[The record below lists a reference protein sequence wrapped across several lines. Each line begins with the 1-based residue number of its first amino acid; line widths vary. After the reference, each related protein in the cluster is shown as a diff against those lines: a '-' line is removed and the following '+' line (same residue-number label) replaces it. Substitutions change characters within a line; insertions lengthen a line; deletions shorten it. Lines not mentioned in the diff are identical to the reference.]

1 MANDKNKNNKM
12 DETKKYKVEGKKG
25 KKSKNKKKNT
35 KARKIIKI
43 TLLVILLA
51 ILIAT
56 GVMVGMIYG
65 VVKEAKLDAS
75 ELVLKY
81 ENSVLL
87 DSEGNTLA
95 VLIGTENR
103 IPVKLSEMSPYLR
116 KAFVD
121 IEDERFY
128 EHSGVDVKRTL
139 GATFKFAL
147 SKIGIGSANYGGST
161 ITQQTIKNIT
171 DEDARTWQRKVKEI
185 ARAHYIE
192 QELSKD
198 QILELYLNVIFMGG
212 NTNIYG
218 VEVASKYYFSKSA
231 KDLSLA
237 ESAFLAGIN
246 NTPNSYNPFVDDNE
260 AVLERIKNRTTTVL
274 NKMKELG
281 SITSEEYDVAI
292 AEVQEGL
299 KFNKGT
305 IAQNVYSYHTDAA
318 IQQIIRQIMKEKD
331 LNYEAAQLYLYGGGY
346 TIYTTQNTSLQN
358 AMNEEAQKS
367 KYMNTKDGEASQAG
381 MVLLDHKTGHV
392 LAVMGGL
399 GEKTTSMGLNRGTQ
413 LVKQTGSSMKPLAVV
428 APGIDSGV
436 ITAATVYDDVP
447 YKAYKNYDN
456 RFKGLLTIR
465 YAIEDS
471 RNIPMLKGIQTVGTE
486 KALEFC
492 KSLGFSNLD
501 DEIDNQIGLALGG
514 LRHGASPLEMAA
526 AYGAIANDGVYIEP
540 TFYTKVVDGD
550 GNIVF
555 EPHQETRTVMSSSA
569 AYVVK
574 EILTQPVKSGTAT
587 ACAIP
592 GMSVAA
598 KTGTTDNDYDRWL
611 CGFTQYY
618 TAATWYGYDN
628 HRTVSGWS
636 LSPATQ
642 IWASIMKQAH
652 SGLKGKTFA
661 ETRPANVTTATI
673 CRDSGLLP
681 NENCKDDQRGDRT
694 YTEYFVK
701 GTVPTKK
708 CTTHVK
714 VKICKQSGLLANE
727 FCEDV
732 EEQVFITRNPK
743 DTGWKSATDA
753 KYMLTITK
761 ECDIH
766 KEAPDKTKP
775 VIKLK
780 GSSTITINVGDKFE
794 DLGATATDDKDGDL
808 TDKIEVKG
816 KVDTNKVGTYT
827 ITYTVKD
834 KAGNEASVN
843 REVKVVKKDNPNNN
857 NTVNNTTNNNTVGN
871 GTWGNGVAG
880 NNTVG
885 NSVTTNT
892 ISNNNTVNN
901 NTVNNNTVNNTNTN
915 N

>member
-1 MANDKNKNNKM
+1 MANDKKKNDKM
-12 DETKKYKVEGKKG
+12 DETKKYKVKGKKG
-25 KKSKNKKKNT
+25 KKSKNKNPKR
-35 KARKIIKI
+35 RKIIKI

-56 GVMVGMIYG
+56 GVMFGMIYG
-65 VVKEAKLDAS
+65 IVKEAKLDVS

-103 IPVKLSEMSPYLR
+103 VPVKLSEMSPYLR

-128 EHSGVDVKRTL
+128 EHSGVDVKRTI
-139 GATFKFAL
+139 GATVKYAL

-171 DEDARTWQRKVKEI
+171 EEDDRTWQRKVKEI

-198 QILELYLNVIFMGG
+198 QILELYLNLIFMGG

-246 NTPNSYNPFVDDNE
+246 NTPNSYNPFVEDNE
-260 AVLERIKNRTTTVL
+260 KVLERIKNRTTTVL

-281 SITSEEYDVAI
+281 SVTSEEYEVAM

-305 IAQNVYSYHTDAA
+305 IVQNVYSYHTDAA
-318 IQQIIRQIMKEKD
+318 IEQIIRQIMKEKD
-331 LNYEAAQLYLYGGGY
+331 LNHDAAQLYLYGGGY
-346 TIYTTQNTSLQN
+346 TIYTTQDTKLQN
-358 AMNEEAQKS
+358 VMNEEAQKS

-381 MVLLDHKTGHV
+381 MVLLDHKNGHV

-399 GEKTTSMGLNRGTQ
+399 GEKTTSMGFNRGTQ

-447 YKAYKNYDN
+447 YKTYKNYDN
-456 RFKGLLTIR
+456 RFKGLLTTR

-471 RNIPMLKGIQTVGTE
+471 RNIPMLKAIQTIGTE
-486 KALEFC
+486 KSLEFC
-492 KSLGFSNLD
+492 KNLGFSKLD
-501 DEIDNQIGLALGG
+501 EKDNNISFALGG
-514 LRHGASPLEMAA
+514 LTHGASPLEMAV
-526 AYGAIANDGVYIEP
+526 AYGTIANDGVYIEP

-550 GNIVF
+550 GNIIF

-587 ACAIP
+587 ACAIS

-598 KTGTTDNDYDRWL
+598 KTGTTNDDYDRWL
-611 CGFTQYY
+611 CGFTPYY

-628 HRTVSGWS
+628 NRTVSGWS

-642 IWASIMKQAH
+642 IWSSIMKQAH
-652 SGLKGKTFA
+652 TGLSGKTFA
-661 ETRPANVTTATI
+661 ETRPSNVTTATV

-681 NENCKDDQRGDRT
+681 NENCKDDPRGNRT

-701 GTVPTKK
+701 GTVPTKQCK
-708 CTTHVK
+708 THVK

-732 EEQVFITRNPK
+732 EEKVFITRNPK
-743 DTGWKSATDA
+743 DTGWHSATDA

-794 DLGATATDDKDGDL
+794 DPGATAMDDKDGDL
-808 TDKIEVKG
+808 TDKI
-816 KVDTNKVGTYT
+816 KVSGTVNTNRVGTYT

-834 KAGNEASVN
+834 KAGNEASVK
-843 REVKVVKKDNPNNN
+843 REVKVVKKDKPNN
-857 NTVNNTTNNNTVGN
+857 NTVNNTTNSTGNNNTGN
-871 GTWGNGVAG
+871 NSAGNTGGSGIWGNNIAG
-880 NNTVG
+880 NNTV
-885 NSVTTNT
+885 NTNT
-892 ISNNNTVNN
+892 NTSN

>member
-1 MANDKNKNNKM
+1 MANDKKKNDKI
-12 DETKKYKVEGKKG
+12 DETKIYKVEGKKGKKG

-65 VVKEAKLDAS
+65 IAKEAKLNVS

-81 ENSVLL
+81 ENSVVL
-87 DSEGNTLA
+87 DSEGNTIA
-95 VLIGTENR
+95 VLSGDENR
-103 IPVKLSEMSPYLR
+103 EPVKLSEMSPYLR

-128 EHSGVDVKRTL
+128 EHSGVDVKRTV
-139 GATFKFAL
+139 GATVKYAL

-171 DEDARTWQRKVKEI
+171 EEDDRTWQRKVKEI
-185 ARAHYIE
+185 ARAYYVE

-246 NTPNSYNPFVDDNE
+246 NTPNSYNPFVEDNE

-281 SITSEEYDVAI
+281 SVTSEEYDVAI

-305 IAQNVYSYHTDAA
+305 IVENVYSYHTDAA
-318 IQQIIRQIMKEKD
+318 IQQIIKQIMEEKE
-331 LNYEAAQLYLYGGGY
+331 LNYDAAKLYLYGGGY
-346 TIYTTQNTSLQN
+346 TIHTTQNTSLQN

-381 MVLLDHKTGHV
+381 MVLLDHKNGHV

-399 GEKTTSMGLNRGTQ
+399 GEKTTSMGFNRGTQ
-413 LVKQTGSSMKPLAVV
+413 LEKQTGSSMKPLAVL
-428 APGIDSGV
+428 APGINSGV

-447 YKAYKNYDN
+447 YKNYKNYN
-456 RFKGLLTIR
+456 YFKGLLTIR
-465 YAIEDS
+465 YAIES
-471 RNIPMLKGIQTVGTE
+471 SQNIPMLKAIQTVGTE
-486 KALEFC
+486 KSLEFC
-492 KSLGFSNLD
+492 KSLGFSHLD
-501 DEIDNQIGLALGG
+501 DEKDNNIGLSLGG
-514 LRHGASPLEMAA
+514 LTHGASPLEMAA

-574 EILTQPVKSGTAT
+574 EILTQPVKSGTAM
-587 ACAIP
+587 ACSIS

-598 KTGTTDNDYDRWL
+598 KTGTTNDDYDRWL
-611 CGFTQYY
+611 CGFTPYY

-628 HRTVSGWS
+628 NRTVSGWS
-636 LSPATQ
+636 ISPATQ

-652 SGLKGKTFA
+652 TGLSGKTFA
-661 ETRPANVTTATI
+661 ETRPSNVTTATV

-681 NENCKDDQRGDRT
+681 TDDCKNDPRGDRT

-701 GTVPTKK
+701 GTVPTKQCK
-708 CTTHVK
+708 THVK
-714 VKICKQSGLLANE
+714 VKICKESGLLANE

-732 EEQVFITRNPK
+732 EEKVFITRNPK
-743 DTGWKSATDA
+743 DTGWQSAADS

-775 VIKLK
+775 EIKLK

-794 DLGATATDDKDGDL
+794 DPGATAKDDKDGDL
-808 TDKIEVKG
+808 TDKI
-816 KVDTNKVGTYT
+816 KVSGTVNTNKVGTYT
-827 ITYTVKD
+827 LTYTVKD
-834 KAGNEASVN
+834 KAGNEASIK
-843 REVKVVKKDNPNNN
+843 REVKVVKKDKPNNN
-857 NTVNNTTNNNTVGN
+857 TASNTTNNNTVNNSTGGN
-871 GTWGNGVAG
+871 GIWGNNIAG
-880 NNTVG
+880 NNTG
-885 NSVTTNT
+885 
-892 ISNNNTVNN
+892 NNNTVNN
-901 NTVNNNTVNNTNTN
+901 NAVSNNTVNNTNTN